1 MSNIVQFDDSQLTRN
16 RGIRLGTF
24 LGTPVVLS
32 ALSGLLVGYL
42 ASTFLNVENGPTF
55 GTIGFV
61 IGSAMGFIG
70 FLAIKPYFLVQ
81 NDTTGML
88 VTINQLQT
96 LFQGDEKK
104 PAFVFYGPG
113 THFSLPWEVR
123 YAKNNIPV
131 VETSEEFTFTAIC
144 TDGTLTGKGSFRLRP
159 DFENPIAYLS
169 GVGAVAGDL
178 KDLIIAFINSWLA
191 KKSMQQA
198 LDEQGD
204 LKRDLHEEFVKDG
217 KKTGFE
223 ERFGVR
229 LGDATV
235 SELLMSGEAQRTRS
249 ALNEASVISQGTA
262 ILLGFKSVDEMQAA
276 LSAKRINQDDVDRA
290 RRDFRIISGNMDGA
304 TVNRFEV
311 DIKGL
316 TPEVA
321 GALAT
326 LFSNPEARAI
336 AKNIGKGTNQPPK
349 GKRK

>member
-16 RGIRLGTF
+16 RGIRLATF
-24 LGTPVVLS
+24 LGTSFVLTV
-32 ALSGLLVGYL
+32 LGGLLVGYL
-42 ASTFLNVENGPTF
+42 AGTFLNVEQGPSF

-61 IGSAMGFIG
+61 IGAALGFIG

-96 LFQGDEKK
+96 LLQGDKKK

-113 THFSLPWEVR
+113 THFSLPWEAR

-235 SELLMSGEAQRTRS
+235 SELLMSGEVQRTRS
-249 ALNEASVISQGTA
+249 ALNEAAVIAEGTA
-262 ILLGFKSVDEMQAA
+262 IILGFKTVAEMQAA
-276 LSAKRINQDDVDRA
+276 IGKTINQDDVDRA
-290 RRDFRIISGNMDGA
+290 RREFRIASGNMEGT
-304 TVNRFEV
+304 TVNRYEF

-316 TPEVA
+316 SPEIA
-321 GALAT
+321 GALAAF
-326 LFSNPEARAI
+326 LKNPEARAVV
-336 AKNIGKGTNQPPK
+336 NNLGKSKNQPQK
-349 GKRK
+349 GNRK